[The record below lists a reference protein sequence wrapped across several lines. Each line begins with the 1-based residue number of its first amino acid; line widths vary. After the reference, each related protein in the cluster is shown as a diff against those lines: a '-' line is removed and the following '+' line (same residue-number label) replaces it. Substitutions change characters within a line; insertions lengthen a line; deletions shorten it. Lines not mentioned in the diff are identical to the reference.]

1 MKKKEYFKKTLF
13 TILTVICFVLF
24 VPGTD
29 LSPYAAMNDKS
40 DTYRSVVYDEG
51 KDSLNTVSEVTRKIS
66 SYGVLADNSD
76 YTEARVYLDSDDF
89 RRVAYLI
96 NSFNKQLSSTD
107 TANNR
112 SYNNAIINKKL
123 SKNLFSKIGYESSV
137 SVPTT
142 KVDGFD
148 KAEETRA
155 LTEKIL
161 DNIR

>member
-112 SYNNAIINKKL
+112 SYNNAIINKNL
-123 SKNLFSKIGYESSV
+123 SKKLFSKIGYGSSV
-137 SVPTT
+137 SVPTS

-155 LTEKIL
+155 LSEKIL
-161 DNIR
+161 NSIR